1 MDRVFRGQ
9 MTDPEAFV
17 VTVELVLAPEADG
30 AAIKAAKGIAA
41 DALKD
46 GRVAAV
52 SITDNPG
59 GNASLGPDV
68 LGREIMDLG
77 MDVLIHMTCRDLNR
91 AGLESRA
98 LQLSRMGLR
107 NILALTGDFPGA
119 GYAGKGQPVFDL
131 DAVTL
136 LGLLRNVDAR
146 THGDPPED
154 GFYLGCGVSPFKAT
168 EAECVGQ
175 YNKLRL
181 KHAMGAEFVITQ
193 LGYDARKF
201 QELLQMQRT
210 MGIRIPTLASVYHLT
225 RGAAKVMHAG
235 GVPGAVVTSKLLEQL
250 EAEAAQGKDAA
261 RDLAR
266 ERTARL
272 AAVVKGL
279 GYKGVH
285 IGGFTKGFGP
295 IDGILTRMAEIE
307 DRWEEF
313 LPDLDNPQPKSFYMF
328 QPDAQR
334 PGLSI
339 DKMTPRTQKAG
350 VIERLRLGG
359 MSLAHNLFFRL
370 DSPLAPFYRRVAA
383 LLDKTL
389 VGRRITT
396 VVERAMKSFL
406 FSCRGCGDCALQ
418 HIGFFCPESQC
429 AKHTRNG
436 PCGDSCE
443 GHCGVYSERMC
454 VWVKAYNRLATE
466 GKGDTIATEIVAPR
480 MWTCDGCAS
489 WLNFHLQRDHQSLPP
504 EVRKVLEPLPEPA
517 EVALDPNK
525 AEVKPTLQHGP
536 AAVVVS
542 VDPAPETAE
551 TAATDPERTDS
562 KPEEVVH

>member
-1 MDRVFRGQ
+1 MDRVFRTQ
-9 MTDPEAFV
+9 MTDPQAFV

-30 AAIKAAKGIAA
+30 VAIQAAKAIAA

-59 GNASLGPDV
+59 GNASLSPDA
-68 LGREIMDLG
+68 LGREILDVG

-107 NILALTGDFPGA
+107 NLLALTGDFPGKA
-119 GYAGKGQPVFDL
+119 YAGKGLPVFDL
-131 DAVTL
+131 DSVTL
-136 LGLLRNVDAR
+136 LGLLRDVDAR
-146 THGDPPED
+146 AHGPEAPD
-154 GFYLGCGVSPFKAT
+154 GFYMGCGVSPFKAT
-168 EAECVGQ
+168 EAECIGQ

-201 QELLQMQRT
+201 QELLQMERT
-210 MGIRIPTLASVYHLT
+210 MGIHVPTLASVYHLT
-225 RGAAKVMHAG
+225 RGAAKVMHGG
-235 GVPGAVVTSKLLEQL
+235 GVPGAVVTAKLLERL
-250 EAEAAQGKDAA
+250 EAEAAQGKDVA
-261 RDLAR
+261 RDAAR

-279 GYKGVH
+279 GYKGIH
-285 IGGFTKGFGP
+285 IGGISKGFGT
-295 IDGILTRMAEIE
+295 IDGILTRMSEIQ
-307 DRWEEF
+307 DRWEEL
-313 LPDLDNPQPKSFYMF
+313 LPDFENPQPNSFYMF
-328 QPDAQR
+328 QPDPKH
-334 PGLSI
+334 PGLST
-339 DKMTPRTQKAG
+339 DKLTPRKAKAG
-350 VIERLRLGG
+350 AIERLRIKG
-359 MSLAHNLFFRL
+359 MNLAHHLFFRL

-383 LLDKTL
+383 VLDKTAT
-389 VGRRITT
+389 GRRITT
-396 VVERAMKSFL
+396 LAERAMKSFL

-443 GHCGVYSERMC
+443 GRCGVYSERMC
-454 VWVKAYNRLATE
+454 VWVKAYNRLATI
-466 GKGDTIATEIVAPR
+466 GKADTIATEIVPPR

-504 EVRKVLEPLPEPA
+504 EVQRMFEVLPKPGEKPA
-517 EVALDPNK
+517 TERNAK
-525 AEVKPTLQHGP
+525 AE
-536 AAVVVS
+536 AEA
-542 VDPAPETAE
+542 PAPEEAI
-551 TAATDPERTDS
+551 R
-562 KPEEVVH
+562 